1 MSRRS
6 IRLKVA
12 QEDGLGATLLDVHHE
27 PGMCSDDVASGVIEM
42 CETVLAAPKRPLS
55 G

>member
-12 QEDGLGATLLDVHHE
+12 QEDKLGATLLDVHYE
-27 PGMCSDDVASGVIEM
+27 PGMCSDDVASGVLK
-42 CETVLAAPKRPLS
+42 CARRFWRPLN
-55 G
+55 GP